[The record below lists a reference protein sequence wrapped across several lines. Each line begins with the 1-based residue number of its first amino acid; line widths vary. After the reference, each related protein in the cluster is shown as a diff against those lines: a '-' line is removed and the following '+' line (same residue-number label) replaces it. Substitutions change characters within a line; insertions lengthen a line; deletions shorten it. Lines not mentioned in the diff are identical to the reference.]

1 MTPKIVYHI
10 PTRLESHSW
19 QDFNLFCKYR
29 NARRRGRQ
37 ADESDAHEEE
47 VHMTEA
53 QKEEEA
59 IIKTTFA
66 FYEKNKG
73 GAQIELFEL
82 PMLLEGKS
90 NQMRADS
97 LSPKLEAFLLP
108 SESERDCRHW
118 QMSTNYLSMFSL
130 WLQRQRRES

>member
-1 MTPKIVYHI
+1 
-10 PTRLESHSW
+10 
-19 QDFNLFCKYR
+19 
-29 NARRRGRQ
+29 
-37 ADESDAHEEE
+37 
-47 VHMTEA
+47 MTEA

-73 GAQIELFEL
+73 GTQIELFEL

-108 SESERDCRHW
+108 TESERGCGHW

>member
-1 MTPKIVYHI
+1 
-10 PTRLESHSW
+10 
-19 QDFNLFCKYR
+19 
-29 NARRRGRQ
+29 
-37 ADESDAHEEE
+37 
-47 VHMTEA
+47 MTEA

-73 GAQIELFEL
+73 GTPIEIFEL

-90 NQMRADS
+90 IQVLARS
-97 LSPKLEAFLLP
+97 LSPNKKPFFFLQEAR
-108 SESERDCRHW
+108 EAEGYW

-130 WLQRQRRES
+130 RLQCQRRNSNEDEGLVR

>member
-1 MTPKIVYHI
+1 MH
-10 PTRLESHSW
+10 
-19 QDFNLFCKYR
+19 R

-37 ADESDAHEEE
+37 ADESDDHQEE

-73 GAQIELFEL
+73 GTQIEIFEL

-90 NQMRADS
+90 G
-97 LSPKLEAFLLP
+97 LV
-108 SESERDCRHW
+108 
-118 QMSTNYLSMFSL
+118 
-130 WLQRQRRES
+130 

>member
-1 MTPKIVYHI
+1 MKLIFKLLAV
-10 PTRLESHSW
+10 L
-19 QDFNLFCKYR
+19 R
-29 NARRRGRQ
+29 NNRRRGRQ
-37 ADESDAHEEE
+37 ADESDDHQEE

-73 GAQIELFEL
+73 GTQIEIFEL

-90 NQMRADS
+90 FLCRQTLCRQNEALPPVFQTCEEDLGALADQ
-97 LSPKLEAFLLP
+97 
-108 SESERDCRHW
+108 H
-118 QMSTNYLSMFSL
+118 
-130 WLQRQRRES
+130 